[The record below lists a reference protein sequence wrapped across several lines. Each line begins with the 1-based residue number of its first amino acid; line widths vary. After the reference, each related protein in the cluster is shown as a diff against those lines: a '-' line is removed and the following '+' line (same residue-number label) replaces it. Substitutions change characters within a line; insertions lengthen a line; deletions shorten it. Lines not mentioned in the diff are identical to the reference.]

1 MNEHSVQEH
10 DNYDISFYDVLE
22 MSNEKTILQK
32 SLEHLAKVI
41 YEFDTGR
48 PSNNEGF
55 FLVKRNPLQS
65 QKFSENRN

>member
-55 FLVKRNPLQS
+55 FLV
-65 QKFSENRN
+65 